1 MLCYLKKNI
10 VNVIACALVLPISN
24 AYALDSNGEDG
35 TLFIQDEVTF
45 NIIDGQTF
53 NFTSINIASS
63 GILNLRSIQPNSS
76 FSMLATGNVNIAG
89 LLNVFTNTSIQ
100 AGGDI
105 TVSGTVDIK
114 NATSLSLITDNSV
127 SITGGVL
134 MAGEPIPINTSSEIT
149 IGSPFPVKQ
158 PIVSAVPEPSSF
170 ALLVSGL
177 ALVAS
182 RKRQTQRH

>member
-1 MLCYLKKNI
+1 MLCYLKKTI
-10 VNVIACALVLPISN
+10 VNVIACALLLPISN
-24 AYALDSNGEDG
+24 AYALISNGEDG
-35 TLFIQDEVTF
+35 ALFIQDEVTF
-45 NIIDGQTF
+45 NVIDGQTF
-53 NFTSINIASS
+53 NFTTINIASS

-89 LLNVFTNTSIQ
+89 LLNIFTNTIIQ

-105 TVSGTVDIK
+105 AVGTVDIK
-114 NATSLSLITDNSV
+114 NATSLSLITDNRV
-127 SITGGVL
+127 SITGSVL

-149 IGSPFPVKQ
+149 IGSPLSVIQ
-158 PIVSAVPEPSSF
+158 PIVSNVPEPSSF

-182 RKRQTQRH
+182 RKRQTQRR